1 MAVTVKRYH
10 NCAPVGEDYAGTEY
24 TGVTNG
30 TEGILKV
37 TIANPDR
44 PLEPMKEYI
53 DNVQPGDTCTLP
65 AGLLKRDGVTAV
77 GTVEVVV
84 IVEGSTVPV
93 MEIGAVT

>member
-10 NCAPVGEDYAGTEY
+10 NCAPVGESYAGNEY

-37 TIANPDR
+37 TVVNPDR
-44 PLEPMKEYI
+44 PLEPLKEYI
-53 DNVQPGDTCTLP
+53 ENVQPGGTCTLP
-65 AGLLKRDGVTAV
+65 AGLLDRNGDAITDA
-77 GTVEVVV
+77 EVVV